1 MLFEDG
7 RLGQIAIF
15 ALVQIA
21 LMKPLRHFENLDA
34 LRFIAFFSVFCLH
47 MVSFGL
53 YYNGEDWYQWIE
65 TSLIRNGDL
74 GVNFFFTL
82 SGFLITNLLIQEKE
96 DDGKINILG
105 FYARRFL
112 RIWPLYFV
120 LIITGFVIIP
130 QFLNA
135 YPQFNPFSDYY
146 SLIPY
151 DRLWYYLLFLANF
164 DLVNYA
170 YPIPVLAILW
180 SISVEEQFYIFWPV
194 LFTLVPRKYMIYAL
208 FAVLIGA
215 ATYRFF
221 QWNEVAYLFNT
232 YQLGNVD
239 VPHPPDVVSQFNQL
253 NQQATLSTRF
263 HTLSIFS
270 DIAMGALL
278 AFGLYYY
285 QGVRDY
291 FTNLPR
297 KSIVLPYIAAI
308 VLVTIRETTYSLR
321 FYSIIQWVNA
331 IEPALFSFIFAFIVG
346 EQNYS
351 RESFYKFGKLKFISA
366 LGKFSYGLY
375 IWHLVVIWTVF
386 FLFKALNLQPEV
398 DNPWVFLSQIILCFA
413 GTVGLAWLS
422 YHYIEMPFL
431 RFRNRFRS
439 NRNRDYFTG
448 EKGEIIRPE

>member
-1 MLFEDG
+1 
-7 RLGQIAIF
+7 
-15 ALVQIA
+15 
-21 LMKPLRHFENLDA
+21 MKPLRHFENLDA

-53 YYNGEDWYQWIE
+53 YYNGEAWYQWIE

-96 DDGKINILG
+96 DDGKINIGG

-120 LIITGFVIIP
+120 LVFTGFAVIP
-130 QFLNA
+130 QILNA
-135 YPQFNPFSDYY
+135 YPQFNPFSPHF

-151 DRLWYYLLFLANF
+151 DRIWHYLLFLVNF
-164 DLVNYA
+164 DLVYSA
-170 YPIPVLAILW
+170 YPMPVLAILW

-194 LFTLVPRKYMIYAL
+194 LIALVPRKYMIYAL
-208 FAVLIGA
+208 FAVLFGA
-215 ATYRFF
+215 AAYRFV

-239 VPHPPDVVSQFNQL
+239 VPHPADVVSRYDQL
-253 NQQATLSTRF
+253 NLHATLSTRF

-291 FTNLPR
+291 FANLPR

-308 VLVTIRETTYSLR
+308 VLVTIRETTYSPR

-331 IEPALFSFIFAFIVG
+331 IEPALFSFIFAFIIG
-346 EQNYS
+346 EQHYS
-351 RESFYKFGKLKFISA
+351 RESFYKFGKLKVLSA

-375 IWHLVVIWTVF
+375 IWHLVVIWIVF

-398 DNPWVFLSQIILCFA
+398 DNPWVFLLQIVLCFS
-413 GTVGLAWLS
+413 GTLGLAWLS

-439 NRNRDYFTG
+439 NRNRDYYTG
-448 EKGEIIRPE
+448 ERGEISRPE